1 MEGLNKTQ
9 VDLDNW
15 KSVVENMRS
24 FAAFKRGTSLL

>member
-15 KSVVENMRS
+15 KSVVGS